1 MCDFVKV
8 ALNDLK
14 NIKVNVTF
22 YGDFE
27 LMEKLEE
34 KQFTVKYDEI
44 FRTTNSVKWFDKVKE
59 EILSSID
66 DFEVQRESGWAFK
79 QAKFFSINVVKYS
92 PLSIGSY
99 LDVPD
104 WVSRTGGV
112 INIQTNE
119 NDCFELCLLAALEIP
134 NRGNLER
141 PSRYANLKGKKYD
154 FRGISNPIKLNE
166 IPIFEKRNKISVNV
180 LFIDQENGRD
190 VIGTGHLCKKLY
202 NKHVNLLMITSENG
216 SNHFCWIKDLSKLMR
231 RFSPATKKK
240 RFFCDR
246 CLNFFYQKEKMVNHK
261 IACKKVFNCAI
272 TLPREGNDSL
282 KFTSHKKE
290 IRVPFVIYADAEA
303 ILSKDIDADETTL
316 NAYRRHDIYSLGYYL
331 KCNFDDSLS
340 RYEFNRGPDCA
351 SWFADQLKGVSQQV
365 NEVSF
370 LFEKKNKIFYKCFF
384 LFR

>member
-1 MCDFVKV
+1 MVDVKAEFLKSEKEVDRLASVINDEVSFDRFVTYCDLVVNRVQRYFEEGYAPVGVKFSLEALMYRIIFKKLMVLKRDSNLQVAFQVTQSLFRNRFRTALVANLRNFDVDGFFDASRDKVCDFVKV

-44 FRTTNSVKWFDKVKE
+44 FRTTNLVKWFDKVKE

-154 FRGISNPIKLNE
+154 FRG
-166 IPIFEKRNKISVNV
+166 
-180 LFIDQENGRD
+180 
-190 VIGTGHLCKKLY
+190 VIL
-202 NKHVNLLMITSENG
+202 
-216 SNHFCWIKDLSKLMR
+216 
-231 RFSPATKKK
+231 
-240 RFFCDR
+240 
-246 CLNFFYQKEKMVNHK
+246 
-261 IACKKVFNCAI
+261 
-272 TLPREGNDSL
+272 
-282 KFTSHKKE
+282 
-290 IRVPFVIYADAEA
+290 
-303 ILSKDIDADETTL
+303 
-316 NAYRRHDIYSLGYYL
+316 
-331 KCNFDDSLS
+331 
-340 RYEFNRGPDCA
+340 
-351 SWFADQLKGVSQQV
+351 
-365 NEVSF
+365 
-370 LFEKKNKIFYKCFF
+370 
-384 LFR
+384 